1 MLSRG
6 ATARVAPSELNMI
19 VFKAQNHIVAVGQC
33 TSGKAVTAK
42 KIVFRSQTVQVD
54 DVSDLHDPSVSQ
66 GGQSLSN
73 FSRTTVLSPISKGLS
88 AR

>member
-1 MLSRG
+1 MFSRR
-6 ATARVAPSELNMI
+6 ATARVAPSKLNMI
-19 VFKAQNHIVAVGQC
+19 VFKTKNHIVAVGQC

-66 GGQSLSN
+66 GGQPLSN
-73 FSRTTVLSPISKGLS
+73 TSRTTVLS
-88 AR
+88 ANQ